1 MQARDIEDLRG
12 VLEMMVAALI
22 VLSIVAAGGAGYG
35 VRTRRF
41 RSRRVRA
48 RLHMATAHSAESG
61 SSHAPSRNWLEQP
74 ACWQPEPDLADQKR
88 STIAREG

>member
-1 MQARDIEDLRG
+1 
-12 VLEMMVAALI
+12 MMVAALI
-22 VLSIVAAGGAGYG
+22 VLSIVAGGASYG

-41 RSRRVRA
+41 RSRRERA
-48 RLHMATAHSAESG
+48 RLHMATARSAESC
-61 SSHAPSRNWLEQP
+61 SSHAPSRNSLEQP